1 MLLQTF
7 QFPFLEKWMVL
18 PANGEIRACPER
30 LRRPSVCIFGNFLLK
45 RASNSETEEELPFV
59 LC

>member
-7 QFPFLEKWMVL
+7 RFPFLEKWMVL
-18 PANGEIRACPER
+18 PANGESEHARSACAG
-30 LRRPSVCIFGNFLLK
+30 LLFAFFGNFLLK
-45 RASNSETEEELPFV
+45 RASNSETEEELPFI